1 MSAKYIAIVDDE
13 LDIVDLFKE
22 ALEMKGYYVILMS
35 AYHDIECDPNFHF
48 INKPIT
54 IPQLLQIVK
63 DITSSS

>member
-1 MSAKYIAIVDDE
+1 
-13 LDIVDLFKE
+13 
-22 ALEMKGYYVILMS
+22 MS

-63 DITSSS
+63 DIISSS